1 MISLEEIERKIKE
14 GLTLEEALRETDW
27 KDFESLVA
35 EIFEIHGY
43 KTKKNFRFKTFKWF
57 EIDVIA
63 EKSDFVFC
71 VECKKWGKG
80 RYKKS
85 QIRKACKIHSLKTFE
100 FSKFIDK
107 RTIPLIVTYLEE
119 DIIKENDVIVVPI
132 WKLNSF
138 LLNFFL
144 T

>member
-63 EKSDFVFC
+63 EKLDFVFC

-85 QIRKACKIHSLKTFE
+85 QIRK
-100 FSKFIDK
+100 
-107 RTIPLIVTYLEE
+107 
-119 DIIKENDVIVVPI
+119 
-132 WKLNSF
+132 
-138 LLNFFL
+138 
-144 T
+144 